1 MLASLIGS
9 SFYDPAR
16 TLLTGRIARIAMS
29 PVSNTSTPGLA
40 LGLVSEETAH
50 ARLLI
55 SAKRNDPRLAF
66 TTLLLE
72 ELLSGASRC

>member
-1 MLASLIGS
+1 MKEWVNGPNAG
-9 SFYDPAR
+9 
-16 TLLTGRIARIAMS
+16 IAMS
-29 PVSNTSTPGLA
+29 PVSNTSTPGQA
-40 LGLVSEETAH
+40 LGLVSEEAVH

-55 SAKRNDPRLAF
+55 SPKRHDPRLAF